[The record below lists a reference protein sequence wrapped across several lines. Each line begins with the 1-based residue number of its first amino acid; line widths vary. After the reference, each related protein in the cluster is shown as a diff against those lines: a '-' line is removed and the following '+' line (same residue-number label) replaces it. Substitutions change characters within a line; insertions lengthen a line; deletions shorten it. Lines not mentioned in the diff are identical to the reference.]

1 MNCPMCCGP
10 IVPHLENQWG
20 ETIFSMTYGVEA
32 VIPLE
37 SGFPTLRIDK
47 FNVEKNNCLLLDSLD
62 MVEERR
68 EVATVKMTYY

>member
-1 MNCPMCCGP
+1 
-10 IVPHLENQWG
+10 
-20 ETIFSMTYGVEA
+20 MTYGVEA